1 MSKTPQIIFWSLL
14 YSKYIAGDSPCRLSH
29 VCEPFV
35 SELCSLNLAPLPSS
49 FEQHTGNHLPLSSCY
64 VRFSSRTIFTG
75 HLHTHIHDRQ
85 GQLQDGQGG
94 QSQLGSSC
102 PSLPSSPFPD
112 YILLLLTLL
121 DGLSSCGSLCKAELH
136 SSVLLGLALSLV
148 TSACLPK
155 NWGLSE
161 TDCQRALDFV
171 STRILNMSNKATPLF
186 LLGNLVFSF
195 VLQKWENPL
204 ILKQMYA
211 NTFINIGNRKISY
224 CFLYK

>member
-1 MSKTPQIIFWSLL
+1 M
-14 YSKYIAGDSPCRLSH
+14 
-29 VCEPFV
+29 CEPFV

-75 HLHTHIHDRQ
+75 HLHTHIHNRQ

-136 SSVLLGLALSLV
+136 SSVLLETPRRCLLSSLP
-148 TSACLPK
+148 ACLRTEVCLRLTASGR
-155 NWGLSE
+155 W
-161 TDCQRALDFV
+161 
-171 STRILNMSNKATPLF
+171 ILYQPAYS
-186 LLGNLVFSF
+186 
-195 VLQKWENPL
+195 
-204 ILKQMYA
+204 I
-211 NTFINIGNRKISY
+211 
-224 CFLYK
+224 